1 MTKIFRY
8 MHVKERVSN
17 HDVFPQFPTAN
28 TISMGYGDLSLC
40 RNHKIQ
46 LALAI
51 VHTSSIDKI
60 LEILRD
66 RILDWREGTKE
77 KRLEYPLYG
86 RLTIREATLS

>member
-1 MTKIFRY
+1 

-17 HDVFPQFPTAN
+17 HDVFPQFPTPN
-28 TISMGYGDLSLC
+28 TISMGFGDLSLC

-46 LALAI
+46 LALTI

-66 RILDWREGTKE
+66 RILDWRESTKE

-86 RLTIREATLS
+86 